1 MKKWIIIAIV
11 TVLAAV
17 LLTGCQGQLPNL
29 LQQPSGSAT
38 QIVSD
43 APSGSPQVSDEPE
56 PKESTV
62 PAISTAVV
70 PTPGAQPNANI
81 DNRSRMSVTATE
93 TVKVLPD
100 VAYVTLGV
108 TTQGSSADAAQ
119 NANSKIANALV
130 AAVKAQGVKEEDIQT
145 SNMNLYQDYTDNK
158 KYDMQ
163 TDYSVKVTQ
172 IANVGKVI
180 DAAISAGANVTYSL
194 TFDIQD
200 RDKVYMDALQKAMTS
215 VSDKAQKMASAGG
228 LSIDKV
234 LDVQEVSQ
242 GNIVYPMSAAAV
254 KVAGSADSSVNVSPG
269 QIEVNA
275 TVSATYL
282 LK

>member
-1 MKKWIIIAIV
+1 MKKWMIIAIV

-17 LLTGCQGQLPNL
+17 LLTGCQGQLPL
-29 LQQPSGSAT
+29 LQQPSGSA
-38 QIVSD
+38 SASSA
-43 APSGSPQVSDEPE
+43 APSVSVEPQETSSASEKAE
-56 PKESTV
+56 
-62 PAISTAVV
+62 PAISTAVA
-70 PTPGAQPNANI
+70 TPSAQATANI
-81 DNRSRMSVTATE
+81 DDRSRMSVTATE

-145 SNMNLYQDYTDNK
+145 SNINLYQDYTDTK
-158 KYDMQ
+158 KYNMQ
-163 TDYSVKVTQ
+163 ADYRVKVTE

-200 RDKVYMDALQKAMTS
+200 RDKVYMEALQKAMTS
-215 VSDKAQKMASAGG
+215 VADKAQKMAAAGS
-228 LSIDKV
+228 LTIDRV
-234 LDVQEVSQ
+234 LDVSEVNQ
-242 GNIVYPMSAAAV
+242 GGVYYPMADAAV

-269 QIEVNA
+269 QVEVSA
-275 TVSATYL
+275 SVSATYL